1 MTDFVKKT
9 LETLQVLNE
18 KNKTVKKAKKLQ
30 TCLLEW
36 EEQAKCVQFLEQ
48 LKSEGYDVLYTA
60 TAQST
65 FTRSWK
71 QKAKN
76 KAVGTKK
83 GLPDLIIV
91 IEKKLVFCELKREK
105 GGVISAE
112 QKEWIVAIK
121 QSGNLAIVCRGFE
134 EFKNFIIRV
143 INTDVH
149 ELKCKFYVDNT

>member
-1 MTDFVKKT
+1 MLPLQKT
-9 LETLQVLNE
+9 
-18 KNKTVKKAKKLQ
+18 KL
-30 TCLLEW
+30 TKPRATSSCPLEW

-83 GLPDLIIV
+83 GLPDLILI
-91 IEKKLVFCELKREK
+91 IEKKLVFVELKREK
-105 GGVISAE
+105 GGVLSAE
-112 QKEWIVAIK
+112 QKEWIVQLK
-121 QSGNLAIVCRGFE
+121 QAGQIATVCRGFE
-134 EFKNFIIRV
+134 EFKTFIIRV
-143 INTDVH
+143 IN
-149 ELKCKFYVDNT
+149 KY